1 MFICFKHDTKNITL
15 FASISESCNQ
25 QITNNISCFIF
36 YVIKRSFIFFPPRIM
51 LTLQNDIFIVENEY
65 QQITYYFI
73 TCFMYQNIATSV
85 NTHRNS

>member
-36 YVIKRSFIFFPPRIM
+36 YVIKRSFIFFPPSY
-51 LTLQNDIFIVENEY
+51 NVN
-65 QQITYYFI
+65 
-73 TCFMYQNIATSV
+73 ATKR
-85 NTHRNS
+85 HFYC